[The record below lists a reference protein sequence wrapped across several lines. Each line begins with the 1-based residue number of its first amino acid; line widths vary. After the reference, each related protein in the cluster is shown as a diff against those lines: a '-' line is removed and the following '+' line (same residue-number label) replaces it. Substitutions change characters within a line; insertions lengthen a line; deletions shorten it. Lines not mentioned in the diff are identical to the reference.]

1 MNKPV
6 HVAQPTNEREHA
18 LMRDCNFVSSFWS
31 RMWIGLQL
39 TILRERGE
47 ADLVEATFKRL
58 RMHQR
63 SHFLPG
69 LEKLGIDRGRPA
81 AVVAAQYH
89 YLSNI
94 LGGMDMEYVE
104 ESDRKVWIRYHAPA
118 YTWPGNA
125 LFAVPSSVQRA
136 MFKAWHPFNGES
148 LGNPRLG
155 FVVTKLYQDGGPYD
169 EGYFIEYDHVPTPDE
184 RIRFEPV
191 QTSPDFDPEK
201 APALDPK
208 QWPLERIAMAKRKW
222 SREMFEDVI
231 KTTLE
236 MYNVER
242 TADYLAHTAR
252 LFALQ
257 YFDELRRHVD
267 VPGSKA
273 ADFAEIFRRFGQLC
287 GDEVSA
293 HADGAGQVRV
303 TRSGSLF
310 RGQGADI
317 PRKIDEALF
326 EFVRT
331 SAMLHSPRV
340 SVHLESVDYAGGTRT
355 EQWTAKD
362 EINRLY

>member
-1 MNKPV
+1 MNTPASV
-6 HVAQPTNEREHA
+6 TQPANENEHT

-31 RMWIGLQL
+31 RLWIGLQL
-39 TILRERGE
+39 TMLRERGE
-47 ADLVEATFKRL
+47 GDLVESTFKRL

-69 LEKLGIDRGRPA
+69 LEKLGIDRNQPA
-81 AVVAAQYH
+81 AIVAAQYH

-94 LGGMDMEYVE
+94 LGGMEMEYIE

-169 EGYFIEYDHVPTPDE
+169 EGYFIEYDHVPAPEE

-191 QTSPDFDPEK
+191 LTSPDFDPRR
-201 APALDPK
+201 APVLDPK
-208 QWPLERIAMAKRKW
+208 KWPLKRIAMAKRKW

-231 KTTLE
+231 ETTLE
-236 MYNVER
+236 MYGVDR

-257 YFDELRRHVD
+257 YFDELRRYVD
-267 VPGSKA
+267 VGGSKA
-273 ADFAEIFRRFGQLC
+273 AEFAEIFKRFGDIS
-287 GDEVSA
+287 GEEVSVQSEK
-293 HADGAGQVRV
+293 AGRTRL

-310 RGQGADI
+310 KRKGAGI
-317 PRKIDEALF
+317 PEKIDQALF
-326 EFVRT
+326 EFIKT

-340 SVHLESVDYAGGTRT
+340 SVRLESVSYEGSSRA
-355 EQWTAKD
+355 EQWIIQD
-362 EINRLY
+362 ETDRLF